1 MRKPL
6 ESRRR
11 KLWKRGIT
19 TLLAFCLVSVWVL
32 AGTFTSFAQEGTIT
46 ASSAKI
52 RREAS
57 TSSEA
62 IGSALSGQ
70 KVTINSTIQGSD
82 GKTWYQVT
90 VNGMTGYIRSDLL
103 RADGDN
109 SNAGSNAGG
118 NTSTPVMN
126 PTVAVTA
133 LTPQTA
139 TVATGTA
146 GVRVRTDA
154 STASSIITS
163 LQNNA
168 AITILGQAT
177 GADGNVWYQV
187 SFSLNGAE
195 TQGFIR
201 NDYVK
206 LPDGAALTPR
216 DSEPTADPS
225 TETPSEENGTD
236 TGEESQQ
243 PAGNDSKEYDTQL
256 KANSSTGEDT
266 WYLLDYANNKQYP
279 IADLIAAGTGNAA
292 YLQKMESKVT
302 TQKIIILVLVV
313 IIIAA
318 ALAITLLYFKL
329 RDADDAYYAA
339 VEKQTIRDRNAAKA
353 QGGRTSSDRVMQTV
367 GSTGRQ
373 ERGTQSASAGSR
385 PAGAR
390 PVQGSSQPAQRSAG
404 STRPVQGGS
413 QNAQRPA
420 GARPVQG
427 GGQNAQRSAGAR
439 PVQGGGQTV
448 QRPAGSVRPAQN
460 SGQAGARPIQGSS
473 QTAQRPTQ
481 GGGQTVQRPVGS
493 VRPAQAAQSTARP
506 AASREAEKTQPRQQN
521 QVQDDDE
528 FEFEFLN
535 WDGEENK

>member
-1 MRKPL
+1 MRKSL

-19 TLLAFCLVSVWVL
+19 ALLALCLVSVWVL
-32 AGTFTSFAQEGTIT
+32 AGTFISFAQEGTIT

-70 KVTINSTIQGSD
+70 KVTINSTTQGSD

-103 RADGDN
+103 RADGDSSN
-109 SNAGSNAGG
+109 TGSSTGGNAGS
-118 NTSTPVMN
+118 TPVIN

-133 LTPQTA
+133 LTPQAA

-163 LQNNA
+163 LQNNV

-187 SFSLNGAE
+187 SFALNGTEA
-195 TQGFIR
+195 QGFIR

-206 LPDGAALTPR
+206 LPDGAALTPQ
-216 DSEPTADPS
+216 DSEPATDPS
-225 TETPSEENGTD
+225 AEAPSEEDGTG

-243 PAGNDSKEYDTQL
+243 PAQSDSKEYDTQL

-279 IADLIAAGTGNAA
+279 IAELIAAGTGNAA

-313 IIIAA
+313 VIIAA

-339 VEKQTIRDRNAAKA
+339 VEKQTIRDRNAAK
-353 QGGRTSSDRVMQTV
+353 GNGRASSDRVMQTV
-367 GSTGRQ
+367 GGAGRQ
-373 ERGTQSASAGSR
+373 ERGVQPAQRTSSGQAGQR
-385 PAGAR
+385 PAGGTR
-390 PVQGSSQPAQRSAG
+390 PVQGGSQSIQRPAGSARPTQGSGQSVQRSAG
-404 STRPVQGGS
+404 STRPVQNSS
-413 QNAQRPA
+413 QA
-420 GARPVQG
+420 GTRPVQG
-427 GGQNAQRSAGAR
+427 GS
-439 PVQGGGQTV
+439 QTV
-448 QRPAGSVRPAQN
+448 QRPTGSVRPSQEESQPAQRPAGSVRPV
-460 SGQAGARPIQGSS
+460 
-473 QTAQRPTQ
+473 Q
-481 GGGQTVQRPVGS
+481 GGSQTVQRPT
-493 VRPAQAAQSTARP
+493 QAAQGTARP
-506 AASREAEKTQPRQQN
+506 TASQDQVRTQSRRPQTAS
-521 QVQDDDE
+521 DDDE